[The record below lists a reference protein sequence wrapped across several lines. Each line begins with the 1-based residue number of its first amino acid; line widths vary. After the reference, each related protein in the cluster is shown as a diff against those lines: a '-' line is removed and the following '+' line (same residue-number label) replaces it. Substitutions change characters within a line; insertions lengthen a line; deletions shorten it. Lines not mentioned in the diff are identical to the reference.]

1 MDNNPY
7 AALADMLPPDRAPTV
22 AFRLARVRAVGD
34 ADAQGFGSLSRVE
47 VGELTLEGDDL
58 GDIVPTVQ
66 FGTRFKVGDIL
77 FLIPADADEQR
88 WYGLAVIR

>member
-7 AALADMLPPDRAPTV
+7 AALAAMLPQDAAPTV
-22 AFRLARVRAVGD
+22 AFRLARVRAVRD
-34 ADAQGFGSLSRVE
+34 VDTQGFGTLERVD